1 MAANMPLLG
10 WGGVLI
16 QEEEGNHILQLVSQ
30 DIDGGP
36 GANVR
41 VTVRSFVDLGDYDDP
56 NNPARTGR
64 LFRLNG
70 DTELKVLRW
79 GAGWE
84 DQPGVY
90 FKNGDIDIAQVF
102 DWMNPADG
110 NPTYQPLVEYLQ
122 QHLIPEEQAAPGAQ
136 DGGRRRRTRR
146 NRHNRRIQTRR
157 RRIHRH

>member
-10 WGGVLI
+10 WAGVLML
-16 QEEEGNHILQLVSQ
+16 EEEGNHILQLVAG
-30 DIDGGP
+30 DMDGGP
-36 GANVR
+36 GAYVR
-41 VTVRSFVDLGDYDDP
+41 VTVRSFVDLGDYVDP
-56 NNPARTGR
+56 NNQARTGR

-90 FKNGDIDIAQVF
+90 FKNGDIEIAHVF
-102 DWMNPADG
+102 DWMNPDDG

-122 QHLIPEEQAAPGAQ
+122 QHLIPEEGAQ
-136 DGGRRRRTRR
+136 DGGRRRRT
-146 NRHNRRIQTRR
+146 RHNRRIQTRR